1 MVVTDFLQNTNP
13 TAIMNMIKTP
23 KVNQVNEFKEIANN
37 FANPLEI
44 VREAISN
51 SVDARAN
58 SIHLLFDTVN
68 HYGENLLRIVIK
80 DNGKG
85 MNEDELE
92 NFFDLGNSTKI
103 GDSESIGEKGHG
115 TKVFFHSREINLTT
129 FKDGKCIKA
138 AMRDISKNLN
148 QNIIPS
154 YEYTITEEEEKQGTE
169 IEIIGYNLNKFSA
182 FKHETLK
189 DYILW
194 KTKFG
199 AIDKEFGINTFND
212 YQIFLKGLDCD
223 NPEIIHF
230 GHIFPSESQNSNKLF
245 ETHNNEA
252 PDYFCKKWIDEGTLP
267 NFPHIKYQSLF
278 FVEGKYVK
286 YSYNPMLRRQ
296 GYKAPDGS
304 YTIQDRY
311 GLWLTKDFIP
321 IQRKNEWIV
330 SKGSEYTKFH
340 AFFNCQNF
348 KLTANRGSIEATS
361 PDILQ
366 DIENKVKEIYN
377 RITNSEE
384 YAILDWLQGEV
395 KGYDT
400 VEKEKRE
407 YERRKK
413 IALKQKIAEHKGFK
427 LYEPQLES
435 GVHALLMQMSILEP
449 DLFPFEMI
457 DYNTN
462 TGIDILVK
470 EKNKLTIDQTR
481 IYYVELKNFLDKY
494 FNHSFEYLHSI
505 ICWDLKIL
513 DGDEITDIQGK
524 KRRLTIVNPETP
536 TDSTLYFLDDL
547 KDARRIVVYVL
558 KDFLK
563 EKLQIEFRPR
573 IVK

>member
-1 MVVTDFLQNTNP
+1 MG
-13 TAIMNMIKTP
+13 IKSKTP

-51 SVDARAN
+51 SIDARSN
-58 SIHLLFDTVN
+58 LICLHFDIVDHFGEELFRV
-68 HYGENLLRIVIK
+68 IIK

-92 NFFDLGNSTKI
+92 SFFDLGNSTKI
-103 GDSESIGEKGHG
+103 GDKDVIGEKGHG
-115 TKVFFHSREINLTT
+115 TKVYFHSRQVNLTT
-129 FKDGKCIKA
+129 YKNGKCIKA
-138 AMRDISKNLN
+138 KMKDIYKSLN
-148 QNIIPS
+148 QNIIPT
-154 YEYTITEEEEKQGTE
+154 YEYEITDSELDKSGTE
-169 IEIIGYNLNKFSA
+169 IEIIGYNLNKYSA
-182 FKHETLK
+182 FKHAILK

-199 AIDKEFGINTFND
+199 AIDKVFDITTFND
-212 YQIFLKGLDCD
+212 YKISLKGLDVD
-223 NPEIIHF
+223 TPEQIEF
-230 GHIFPSESQNSNKLF
+230 GHIFPQESDTANKLF
-245 ETHNNEA
+245 EIHNNNA
-252 PDYFCKKWIDEGTLP
+252 PDYFCKKWIEVGILP
-267 NFPHIKYQSLF
+267 NFPHIKYQSVF
-278 FVEGKYVK
+278 YVEGKNIK

-296 GYKAPDGS
+296 GYKAPDDS

-348 KLTANRGSIEATS
+348 KLTANRGSVEATT
-361 PDILQ
+361 PEILQ
-366 DIENKVKEIYN
+366 DIEKKVREIYDS
-377 RITNSEE
+377 IINSDE
-384 YAILDWLQGEV
+384 YAILDWLQGEA

-400 VEKEKRE
+400 VKKEKRE

-413 IALKQKIAEHKGFK
+413 YALKQKVAEFKGVK

-435 GVHALLMQMSILEP
+435 GVHALLMQLSILEP

-470 EKNKLTIDQTR
+470 EKNNLSIDQSR
-481 IYYVELKNFLDKY
+481 IYYVELKNFLDKT

-505 ICWDLKIL
+505 VCWDTKIL
-513 DGDEITDIQGK
+513 DGDEIVDIQEK
-524 KRRLTIVNPETP
+524 KRVLHIVNPEST
-536 TDSTLYFLDDL
+536 TDHTRYFLDDPR
-547 KDARRIVVYVL
+547 DERRIVVYVL

-563 EKLQIEFRPR
+563 EKLNIDFRPR
-573 IVK
+573 QTK

>member
-1 MVVTDFLQNTNP
+1 
-13 TAIMNMIKTP
+13 MNVKKTP

-51 SVDARAN
+51 SIDARAN
-58 SIHLLFDTVN
+58 LITIHFDIVN
-68 HYGENLLRIVIK
+68 HYGEDLFRVIIK

-85 MNEDELE
+85 MDESELE
-92 NFFDLGNSTKI
+92 NFFDLGNSSKI
-103 GDSESIGEKGHG
+103 GDNDTIGEKGHG
-115 TKVFFHSREINLTT
+115 TKVYFHSRQVNLTT
-129 FKDGKCIKA
+129 YKHDKCIKA
-138 AMRDISKNLN
+138 TMNDIYKSLN
-148 QNIIPS
+148 QNIIPT
-154 YEYTITEEEEKQGTE
+154 YEYSITDSDKDRQGTE
-169 IEIIGYNLNKFSA
+169 IEIIGYNLNKFSV
-182 FKHETLK
+182 FKHAILK

-199 AIDKEFGINTFND
+199 AIDQVFDVTTFND
-212 YQIFLKGLDCD
+212 YRISLKGLDIES
-223 NPEIIHF
+223 PETIEF
-230 GHIFPSESQNSNKLF
+230 GHIFPQESKSANKLF
-245 ETHNNEA
+245 ETHNNDA
-252 PDYFCKKWIDEGTLP
+252 PDFFCKKWIETGNLP
-267 NFPHIKYQSLF
+267 NFPHIKYQSVF
-278 FVEGKYVK
+278 YVEGKYIK
-286 YSYNPMLRRQ
+286 YGYNPMLRRQ

-348 KLTANRGSIEATS
+348 KLTANRGSVEATT
-361 PDILQ
+361 PEILQ
-366 DIENKVKEIYN
+366 DIEKKVREIYDS
-377 RITNSEE
+377 IVNSEE
-384 YAILDWLQGEV
+384 YAILDWLQGEA

-413 IALKQKIAEHKGFK
+413 YALKQKVAEFKGVK

-435 GVHALLMQMSILEP
+435 GVHALLMQLSILEP
-449 DLFPFEMI
+449 ELFPFEMI

-470 EKNKLTIDQTR
+470 ERNNLSVDQSR
-481 IYYVELKNFLDKY
+481 IYYVELKNFLDKT

-505 ICWDLKIL
+505 ICWDTKVL
-513 DGDEITDIQGK
+513 DGDEIVDIQGK
-524 KRRLTIVNPETP
+524 RRVLGIVNPVSP
-536 TDSTLYFLDDL
+536 TDYTRYFLDDPRNER
-547 KDARRIVVYVL
+547 KIVVYVL

-563 EKLQIEFRPR
+563 EKLNIEFKARQT
-573 IVK
+573 K